1 MCSHL
6 FPRRNMGLVM
16 YNDQYIS
23 ETCLKPIFQNIDNCL
38 IYFGIILY
46 SVSNDILGLI
56 DFGLYYLEK
65 ELVKTRCAT
74 YAPNPWH
81 HLFRI

>member
-1 MCSHL
+1 M
-6 FPRRNMGLVM
+6 
-16 YNDQYIS
+16 
-23 ETCLKPIFQNIDNCL
+23 
-38 IYFGIILY
+38 LY